1 MVPIPSTRGNRE
13 RVRTAVPTLSP
24 RQQEEVVVVLL
35 LHYVLDLG
43 IDTIATS
50 AGQAKDNSDPAGT
63 RRQRSV
69 AIRVG
74 TLG

>member
-13 RVRTAVPTLSP
+13 RVRSAVPTLSP
-24 RQQEEVVVVLL
+24 RQQEEVVVVL

>member
-1 MVPIPSTRGNRE
+1 M
-13 RVRTAVPTLSP
+13 
-24 RQQEEVVVVLL
+24 VLL

>member
-13 RVRTAVPTLSP
+13 RVRSAVPTLSP
-24 RQQEEVVVVLL
+24 RQQEEVVVL